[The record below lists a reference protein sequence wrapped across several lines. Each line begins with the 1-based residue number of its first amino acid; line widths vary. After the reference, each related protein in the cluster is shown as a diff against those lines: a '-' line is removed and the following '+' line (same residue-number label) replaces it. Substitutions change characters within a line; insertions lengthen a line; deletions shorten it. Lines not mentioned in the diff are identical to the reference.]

1 MQVNIGLT
9 TFNLEKLDDGDIAG
23 LVKEKFD
30 APDIKTLVDKIH
42 ERFPGYSEPAARP
55 RETPPPL
62 YRGDA
67 NEYTS
72 RVQCGQVDYPGSPAL
87 WRNF

>member
-1 MQVNIGLT
+1 MKTALAGVRELARILEIEARVEGRIRSMQVNIGLT

-30 APDIKTLVDKIH
+30 APDIKTLVDRIL

-55 RETPPPL
+55 
-62 YRGDA
+62 
-67 NEYTS
+67 
-72 RVQCGQVDYPGSPAL
+72 
-87 WRNF
+87 

>member
-30 APDIKTLVDKIH
+30 APDIKTLVDK
-42 ERFPGYSEPAARP
+42 RFPGYSEPAAR
-55 RETPPPL
+55 
-62 YRGDA
+62 A
-67 NEYTS
+67 
-72 RVQCGQVDYPGSPAL
+72 
-87 WRNF
+87 